1 MSGRRATRK
10 RRGVREPNSRRR
22 SPASPAPAH
31 PTAGG
36 SARWWISLA
45 LATVTLVAYAGIWR
59 NGFVSW
65 DDPSYVSENAHV
77 LGGLTWRGVIWAFTN
92 TQGANWHP
100 VTWLSHMLDVQLFG
114 PDPGMHHAVSL
125 AFHIVNT
132 VLLFGVLHR
141 MTGAL
146 RRSAFVAALFAV
158 HPLHVESV
166 AWAAERKDMLST
178 LFWMLTMAAYVA
190 YVERPQ
196 RRRYLLLLVVFA
208 LGLMAK
214 PMLVTLPFVLLL
226 LDLWPLARHEQIT
239 WYALAREKIPLIAL
253 ALALSVVTFLA
264 QQHAGAAQQLAGVPV
279 GLRVANALVSY
290 VGYIGK
296 ALWPA
301 GLAALYPFP
310 ESLNGWKVVGAM
322 TALAAASVLAIAA
335 RTRRPYVTVGWFWYV
350 GTLVPVIGFV
360 QVGYQ
365 AMADR
370 YTYIPMVG
378 LFVIVAWGANELL
391 AAWPARRVILASV
404 ASATLLASIALTQ
417 AQVQVWHDGVSL
429 WRHTVAVTRNNF
441 IAQTNLGYELAQR
454 GRFDEA
460 AAEYREAL
468 RISPNYILAR
478 QNFALALAS
487 QGKYSDAIDAYQAA
501 LRLQPANAVLRA
513 DFGLALA
520 NAQRDSDAI
529 VQYQEALRLQ
539 PDLALAHVRFGN
551 ALVRQR
557 NVSDA
562 VAHYEQAL
570 RIDST
575 SAEAHNNLGVAL
587 ASRGSL
593 DEAVVQFSEALRLK
607 PDYIDARNNLARASQ
622 RTP

>member
-1 MSGRRATRK
+1 VA
-10 RRGVREPNSRRR
+10 
-22 SPASPAPAH
+22 
-31 PTAGG
+31 
-36 SARWWISLA
+36 
-45 LATVTLVAYAGIWR
+45 AYAGIWH

-77 LGGLTWRGVIWAFTN
+77 LGGLTWRGVVWAFTN

-114 PDPGMHHAVSL
+114 PDPGMHHTVSL
-125 AFHIVNT
+125 LLHILNT

-146 RRSAFVAALFAV
+146 GRSAFVAALFAV

-166 AWAAERKDMLST
+166 AWAAERKDVLST

-196 RRRYLLLLVVFA
+196 RRRYLLLLAVFA

-226 LDLWPLARHEQIT
+226 LDLWPLARHERTT
-239 WYALAREKIPLIAL
+239 WRVLVREKIPLIGL
-253 ALALSVVTFLA
+253 AFALSVVTFLA
-264 QQHAGAAQQLAGVPV
+264 QQHAGAVQQLAGVPV
-279 GLRVANALVSY
+279 GMRVANALVSY
-290 VGYIGK
+290 IRYIGK

-301 GLAALYPFP
+301 GLGALYPFP
-310 ESLNGWKVVGAM
+310 ESLDGWEVVGAVIV
-322 TALAAASVLAIAA
+322 LAAVSIAAIAA
-335 RTRRPYVTVGWFWYV
+335 RSRRPYLTVGWFWYL

-370 YTYIPMVG
+370 YTYIPMIG
-378 LFVIVAWGANELL
+378 LFIIVAWGANELSS
-391 AAWPARRVILASV
+391 AWPARRALLASA
-404 ASATLLASIALTQ
+404 ASATLLACIALTH
-417 AQVQVWHDGVSL
+417 AQVQVWHDGVAL
-429 WRHTVAVTRNNF
+429 WQHTVAVTRNNF

-460 AAEYREAL
+460 ATEYREAL
-468 RISPNYILAR
+468 RISPNYVLAR
-478 QNFALALAS
+478 QNLGLALAS

-501 LRLQPANAVLRA
+501 LRVQPANAVLRA

-539 PDLALAHVRFGN
+539 PDLALAHVRLGN
-551 ALVRQR
+551 ALVRQG

-562 VAHYEQAL
+562 VAHYEHAL
-570 RIDST
+570 RVEPS

-587 ASRGSL
+587 ANRGNL
-593 DEAVVQFSEALRLK
+593 EEAVVQFSEALRLK
-607 PDYIDARNNLARASQ
+607 PEYTDARNNLARAAQ
-622 RTP
+622 RTR